1 MDNEKKSKSVKPY
14 ERHMAR
20 QMTVQ
25 AVYEWQMTGKSAQE
39 IIQQFIEDDKKKRAD
54 LDYFSEMVAGI
65 IAHAADIDQVLARYI
80 TGRTIDELDQVDRSI
95 LRTGCYELLYHR
107 ELDYKIAINEAIEL
121 AKLFAAA
128 DSHKFVNGV
137 LDKVVKNEL

>member
-1 MDNEKKSKSVKPY
+1 
-14 ERHMAR
+14 MAR